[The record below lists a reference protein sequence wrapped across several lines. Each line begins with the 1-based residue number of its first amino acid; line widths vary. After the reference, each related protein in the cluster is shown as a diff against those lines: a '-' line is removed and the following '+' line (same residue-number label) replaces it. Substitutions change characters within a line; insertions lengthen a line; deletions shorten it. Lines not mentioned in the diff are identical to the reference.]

1 MDSVFLYSRLLK
13 RKKPWIKTQESTQ
26 AFKIK
31 LNTAEEQ
38 IQVIAANGF
47 KN

>member
-1 MDSVFLYSRLLK
+1 MDSVFLYNGLLK
-13 RKKPWIKTQESTQ
+13 RKRPWIKTQESTQ
-26 AFKIK
+26 AFMIK

-38 IQVIAANGF
+38 IQVIVAGGF